1 MRLIDDQMIKILQTS
16 DVHLG
21 AKFESLGDR
30 GAVHRRQIERV
41 FEKTVDLAISSKADL
56 FLIAGDLFDGD
67 NPPQAIIDFVRRQ
80 LERLRDTSVNVVII
94 PGNHDFLS
102 ERSVYKKSFWG
113 DIKNVF
119 VFNDPSAE
127 RKEYPGLEVT
137 IHAKVLNT
145 KNSTESAISM
155 ASLGNAKY
163 NIMMAHGAFIASEG
177 ARSRY
182 FDRWPITPDEIKNS
196 KMDYIA
202 IGDFHGMQDV
212 SQGDVSAWYAGSP
225 ESIAFDQKNAGN
237 VLLVEIDSNGARVN
251 PVRVG
256 ERKFDQLDLALDN
269 VADSHDLKNEILK
282 DADKNLV
289 RKVVLGG
296 FAKPNIF
303 IDEEMLESEL
313 GENFFK
319 LIIIDNSVPQ
329 LKDVDC
335 EKYSTDLIVGQFVAL
350 AREKVERA
358 ESDAEKEI
366 MQKVLQLGLA
376 EFEK

>member
-1 MRLIDDQMIKILQTS
+1 MIKILQTS

-41 FEKTVDLAISSKADL
+41 FEKTVDLAISRKADL
-56 FLIAGDLFDGD
+56 LLIAGDLFDSD

-80 LERLRDTSVNVVII
+80 LERLRDTSVNVVIM

-119 VFNDPSAE
+119 VFNDPSVE
-127 RKEYPGLEVT
+127 RKEYPGLGIT

-145 KNSTESAISM
+145 KNSTESAISR
-155 ASLGNAKY
+155 SSPSNTKY
-163 NIMMAHGAFIASEG
+163 NVMMAHGALIASEG

-237 VLLVEIDSNGARVN
+237 VLLVEIDSNGVK
-251 PVRVG
+251 VDHVKVG
-256 ERKFDQLDLALDN
+256 ERKFDQIDLALDN

-282 DADKNLV
+282 NADKNLV

-303 IDEEMLESEL
+303 VDEEALESEL

-329 LKDVDC
+329 LKDVDY